1 MKKQYRV
8 TFGGLRSVTSAT
20 LFARAIK
27 EQFGFSDKYVLIEAI
42 DVDDD
47 DDGVL
52 ILESEKRM
60 VQKV

>member
-8 TFGGLRSVTSAT
+8 TFGGLQSMNAAA

-27 EQFGFSDKYVLIEAI
+27 EQFGFFDKYVLIEAI
-42 DVDDD
+42 DVSDE

-52 ILESEKRM
+52 ILESEKKCR
-60 VQKV
+60 K